1 MRTNKVKEKLHRGE
15 PVLGL
20 FCNFQSPGEIEV
32 LGWLGYDF
40 AIIDA
45 EHSTVDYQTMENM
58 VRAAEVS
65 GTAPFARI
73 GLGVQQ
79 NILRFLDA
87 GVIGAQI
94 PLVNTGEQARAV
106 VEAVKYP
113 PLGKRGLAGVRAG
126 SFGILESMGDYV
138 TSANRETLV
147 TVQVETTEALDNLDD
162 ILAVDGVDVVF
173 LGPSDLSSSMG
184 YTGQPTHPDVIT
196 AIAGAG
202 KRIAAAGKYAGTI
215 ARDPDAYAQWREAGF
230 QYLCTGVSA
239 LLIQSARGYLEGC
252 RKTDS

>member
-1 MRTNKVKEKLHRGE
+1 
-15 PVLGL
+15 
-20 FCNFQSPGEIEV
+20 
-32 LGWLGYDF
+32 
-40 AIIDA
+40 
-45 EHSTVDYQTMENM
+45 MENM

-138 TSANRETLV
+138 ASANRETLV
-147 TVQVETTEALDNLDD
+147 IVQVETTEALDNLDD
-162 ILAVDGVDVVF
+162 IIAVDGVDVIF

-184 YTGQPTHPDVIT
+184 YTGQEFPPTPTSSTPSPALVRGSRPQAST
-196 AIAGAG
+196 PAPSPATRMPTLNGGRPASS
-202 KRIAAAGKYAGTI
+202 T
-215 ARDPDAYAQWREAGF
+215 
-230 QYLCTGVSA
+230 SA
-239 LLIQSARGYLEGC
+239 PA
-252 RKTDS
+252 

>member
-1 MRTNKVKEKLHRGE
+1 
-15 PVLGL
+15 
-20 FCNFQSPGEIEV
+20 
-32 LGWLGYDF
+32 
-40 AIIDA
+40 
-45 EHSTVDYQTMENM
+45 MENM

-73 GLGVQQ
+73 GLGVHQ

-113 PLGKRGLAGVRAG
+113 PIGKRGLAGVRAG

-138 TSANRETLV
+138 ASANRETLV

-215 ARDPDAYAQWREAGF
+215 APRPGCLRSMAGGRLPVPLHRRERPVDPVSEGLPR
-230 QYLCTGVSA
+230 GVPQDR
-239 LLIQSARGYLEGC
+239 LLADQH
-252 RKTDS
+252 